1 MMTPAE
7 SGSSERT
14 SVTFMSRKT
23 IVIEPGTRHYQ
34 NFAFGGGG
42 TIDLT
47 SALGPGVVITLGLQA
62 IFAGWDILLP
72 EGVRVVDESLQIGV
86 MGLAGSDV
94 EPEASGD
101 GSQGTVVLKGFLWA
115 ARLEVKLVPT
125 PPS

>member
-1 MMTPAE
+1 MTPPAR
-7 SGSSERT
+7 GASERT

-23 IVIEPGTRHYQ
+23 IVVERGTRHYQ

-47 SALGPGVVITLGLQA
+47 SAMGPGVVMTLEVHA
-62 IFAGWDILLP
+62 IWAGYDIHVP

-101 GSQGTVVLKGFLWA
+101 GSNGTVILKGFLWT
-115 ARLEVKLVPT
+115 ARLKVKRSPT